1 LRGLLH
7 RGSWKTAGVMSA
19 AIGERSGLR
28 HVRSLRR
35 RLPLQY
41 NRLGKERV

>member
-19 AIGERSGLR
+19 GERSGHR
-28 HVRSLRR
+28 HALSQRR
-35 RLPLQY
+35 Y
-41 NRLGKERV
+41 CTTGS